1 VKRASLRTSDGG
13 RLCYEVRESD
23 SSRRPLLLLRALGG
37 GLGAW
42 RQFRDRLARR
52 RTVIAF
58 DFRGAGDSSPVPWG
72 ATTRLFARDARELLD
87 ALDVRRVDVFGASF
101 GGMVATRLALES
113 ASRVSR
119 LVLASTPARGRDVL
133 RGVLRNRRE
142 LVGCFVK
149 GAGSVEACLAQEV
162 VSREASDDVRH
173 ELETSARALPVPHR
187 ELLKQLAAAALHD
200 VRRELFRITQPTLV
214 LIGADDPL
222 LSPARA
228 SVVAKAIPGASFEI
242 VSGAGHDLVTEAPQQ
257 TAEHV
262 LAFLDA
268 HVRREQPLKQQGMLR
283 E

>member
-1 VKRASLRTSDGG
+1 MKRAFLRTSDGG
-13 RLCYEVRESD
+13 RLYYEVRESA
-23 SSRRPLLLLRALGG
+23 RRPLLLLRALGG
-37 GLGAW
+37 GLEAW
-42 RQFRDRLARR
+42 HEFRDRLARR
-52 RTVIAF
+52 RTVSAF
-58 DFRGAGDSSPVPWG
+58 DFRGAGESSPVPWG

-87 ALDVRRVDVFGASF
+87 ALDVRCADVFGASF
-101 GGMVATRLALES
+101 GGMVATRLALDS

-133 RGVLRNRRE
+133 RGVLRNRNALARC
-142 LVGCFVK
+142 LVK
-149 GAGSVEACLAQEV
+149 GAGWAEACLAQEV
-162 VSREASDDVRH
+162 VSPDASDDVRD
-173 ELETSARALPVPHR
+173 ELEASARALPAPRR

-200 VRRELFRITQPTLV
+200 ARGELFRIAQPTLV

-242 VSGAGHDLVTEAPQQ
+242 VSGAGHDLTTEAPQQ

-268 HVRREQPLKQQGMLR
+268 HVGRQQALKQPGMLR
-283 E
+283 Q